1 MKITEVEIGY
11 AETVSLPGYNNVRP
25 STRLVAQVGW
35 DQAGQHEYD
44 EDPDLVVAD
53 LQSMARQIVH
63 NEVDRALIA
72 IGMAPRYWDGPRF
85 QVMEEPQMKVVAV
98 FPDEQDW
105 DDLPGHWAHPYLGE
119 MTDVRRL
126 MLEQARSLAQDRA
139 KRGKEYID
147 CSDGD
152 LTRLPEPP
160 AEEEPDP
167 DELDEYDEYDDEEE
181 IGF

>member
-63 NEVDRALIA
+63 DEVDRALIA
-72 IGMAPRYWDGPRF
+72 IGMAPRYWEGPRF
-85 QVMEEPQMKVVAV
+85 QVMEGPQMKVVAV

-105 DDLPGHWAHPYLGE
+105 DELPGNWAHTYMGE
-119 MTDVRRL
+119 LTAASGLV
-126 MLEQARSLAQDRA
+126 LEQARALAQVRA
-139 KRGKEYID
+139 KFRKTYID

-160 AEEEPDP
+160 AQEEEPDP
-167 DELDEYDEYDDEEE
+167 CEPDDYDDYDDV
-181 IGF
+181 